1 MPEED
6 VSYEGPEPQIYR
18 KYSENTKDKL
28 WKMVNDE
35 GIKISSAAKILKVK
49 NSTAKMILKK
59 VR

>member
-1 MPEED
+1 
-6 VSYEGPEPQIYR
+6 
-18 KYSENTKDKL
+18 
-28 WKMVNDE
+28 MVNDE